1 MAMFMGGIMFVF
13 VFGGALGGMYLR
25 KALPEHHLTSESRD
39 LVKLGVG
46 LIATMSALILGL
58 LVASAKGSYDTQ
70 RSQVL
75 QLSGEVV
82 LLDRVLAHYGPEAK
96 DARDALKFTVANAID
111 RLWPRDP
118 PPRTQLESMAGE
130 ILLDKIQELSP
141 TNDAQRVLQSR
152 AVDMTIGLGRI
163 RWLLVAQSRRSIP
176 VPFLVAVVFWFCI
189 IFASFGLSA
198 PRNPMVMITLL
209 ICALSVSLA
218 IVMILELDQ
227 PFQGIVQIPSEPLR
241 NALAHLGQ

>member
-1 MAMFMGGIMFVF
+1 MLIGGIMFVF
-13 VFGGALGGMYLR
+13 VFGGTLGGMYLR
-25 KALPEHHLTSESRD
+25 KALPEHHLTAESRD
-39 LVKLGVG
+39 VIKLGVG

-70 RSQVL
+70 RNEIL

-82 LLDRVLAHYGPEAK
+82 VLDRVLAHYGAEAK
-96 DARDALKFTVANAID
+96 EARDALKTIVGNMID
-111 RLWPRDP
+111 RLWSRDE
-118 PPRTQLESMAGE
+118 PPRTGLESMAGE

-141 TNDAQRVLQSR
+141 TSDAQRSLQSL
-152 AVDMTIGLGRI
+152 AVNMTIKLGQT

-198 PRNPMVMITLL
+198 PRNPMVIVTLL

-218 IVMILELDQ
+218 IFMILELDQ
-227 PFQGIVQIPSEPLR
+227 PFHGMVQISSEPLR
-241 NALAHLGQ
+241 NALAHLGH

>member
-1 MAMFMGGIMFVF
+1 VTATLMGGIMFVF
-13 VFGGALGGMYLR
+13 AFGGALGGMVLR
-25 KALPEHHLTSESRD
+25 KALPEHHLTMESRD
-39 LVKLGVG
+39 VIKLGVG

-70 RSQVL
+70 RNEVI

-82 LLDRVLAHYGPEAK
+82 VLDRVLAHYGGEAK
-96 DARDALKFTVANAID
+96 EARDVLKTVVGNMID
-111 RLWPRDP
+111 RLWSRKES
-118 PPRTQLESMAGE
+118 PRTEESMTGE

-141 TNDAQRVLQSR
+141 TSDAQRSLQSQ
-152 AVDMTIGLGRI
+152 AVNMVIKLGQT

-198 PRNPMVMITLL
+198 PRNPVVIITLL

-218 IVMILELDQ
+218 IFMILELDQ
-227 PFQGIVQIPSEPLR
+227 PFQGMVQISSEPLR
-241 NALAHLGQ
+241 NALAHLGK

>member
-1 MAMFMGGIMFVF
+1 MGGIMFVL

-25 KALPEHHLTSESRD
+25 TALPEHHLTAESRD
-39 LVKLGVG
+39 LVKVGVG

-58 LVASAKGSYDTQ
+58 LVASAKGSYDAQ
-70 RSQVL
+70 RSQIL

-96 DARDALKFTVANAID
+96 EARDVLKLTVANAID

-118 PPRTQLESMAGE
+118 SPRTRFESMGGE

-141 TNDAQRVLQSR
+141 TNDAQRSLQSR

-198 PRNPMVMITLL
+198 PRNPMVMTTLL

-241 NALAHLGQ
+241 DALAHLGQ

>member
-1 MAMFMGGIMFVF
+1 MAMFMGGIMFVL

-25 KALPEHHLTSESRD
+25 KALPEHQLTAESRD

-58 LVASAKGSYDTQ
+58 LVASAKGSYDAQ
-70 RSQVL
+70 RNQIL

-82 LLDRVLAHYGPEAK
+82 LLDRVLAHYGPDAK
-96 DARDALKFTVANAID
+96 EARDVLKLTVANAID
-111 RLWPRDP
+111 RLWPRVQS
-118 PPRTQLESMAGE
+118 PRTQFESMAGE
-130 ILLDKIQELSP
+130 ILLDKIQQLSP
-141 TNDAQRVLQSR
+141 ASDAQRSLQSR
-152 AVDMTIGLGRI
+152 AVDLTIGLGRI
-163 RWLLVAQSRRSIP
+163 RWLLVAQSQRSIP
-176 VPFLVAVVFWFCI
+176 VPFLVAVIFWFCI